1 MTSMPP
7 TKQPPKPKGEAAGAA
22 LALFAQNL
30 EEIRRWYRGA
40 SGVGVEM
47 GHIVLNELILAN
59 VSTALAL
66 ALEGKRWEKPT
77 HNP

>member
-1 MTSMPP
+1 MPP
-7 TKQPPKPKGEAAGAA
+7 KRLPPKPKTESEAGAA

-40 SGVGVEM
+40 SDAGREV

-59 VSTALAL
+59 VSSALDLAL
-66 ALEGKRWEKPT
+66 QGKRWEKPA
-77 HNP
+77 NAP